1 MPDLPRVRIAP
12 SILSADAAR
21 LGDQVAEAEAAG
33 ADWIHV
39 DVMDGH
45 FVPSISFG
53 PGIVRALRPRTAL
66 PLDTHLMVDDVESQV
81 APFIDAG
88 ADSIT
93 VHVEAL
99 DDPAATLGR
108 IRELGARPGI
118 TLRPGT
124 PESEIWPYLQ
134 LADIVLVMS
143 VEPGASGQA
152 FIPAMLPR
160 IRSLAGRIQSA
171 GLDADLQVDGGIKP
185 ENAARVVGAG
195 ARVLV
200 AASSIFGDADGV
212 ARSVARLRA
221 AAGCA

>member
-1 MPDLPRVRIAP
+1 MRNSPRVRIAP

-21 LGDQVAEAEAAG
+21 LGEQVVEAEAAG

-39 DVMDGH
+39 DVMDGR

-53 PGIVRALRPRTAL
+53 PGIVKALRPCTSL
-66 PLDTHLMVDDVESQV
+66 PLDAHLMVEGVESQV
-81 APFIDAG
+81 KPFIDAG

-93 VHVEAL
+93 VHVEAVG
-99 DDPAATLGR
+99 DPAATLAR

-124 PESEIWPYLQ
+124 PESEIWPYLDS
-134 LADIVLVMS
+134 ADIVLVMS

-152 FIPAMLPR
+152 FMPEMLPR
-160 IRSLAGRIQSA
+160 IESLAERIQSA
-171 GLDADLQVDGGIKP
+171 GLDVDVEVDGGIGP
-185 ENAARVVGAG
+185 ENAAQVAGAG

-200 AASSIFGDADGV
+200 AASSIFGRAGSV
-212 ARSVARLRA
+212 ARSIARLRA
-221 AAGCA
+221 AAESA

>member
-1 MPDLPRVRIAP
+1 MPDSPRILIAP

-53 PGIVRALRPRTAL
+53 PAIVRALRPRTSL
-66 PLDTHLMVDDVESQV
+66 PLDAHLMVEGVESQV
-81 APFIDAG
+81 PPFIDAG

-93 VHVEAL
+93 VHVEAM

-108 IRELGARPGI
+108 IRELGARAGI

-124 PESEIWPYLQ
+124 PESAIWTYLEFV
-134 LADIVLVMS
+134 DIVLVMS

-152 FIPAMLPR
+152 FMPEMLPR
-160 IRSLAGRIQSA
+160 IRSLAERVQSA
-171 GLDADLQVDGGIKP
+171 GLDVEVEVDGGIGP
-185 ENAARVVGAG
+185 ENAAQVVGAG

-200 AASSIFGDADGV
+200 AASSIFDRADGV
-212 ARSVARLRA
+212 ARSVAQLRA
-221 AAGCA
+221 AAESA